1 MIYFLKEEREG
12 GLIKIGYA
20 KSELERRIS
29 RMQTGNPARLS
40 LLGVI
45 PEGTRRDEHI
55 LHKRFKHARSSI
67 AGRGT
72 ERITFRG
79 EWFEPVDELMNY
91 IASLPLFPRPGTPLP
106 PTRCAD
112 EPITRSKKGAQCERK
127 A

>member
-1 MIYFLKEEREG
+1 VIYFLKEEREG
-12 GLIKIGYA
+12 GLIKIGYV
-20 KSELERRIS
+20 KSELERRIT
-29 RMQTGNPARLS
+29 RMQTGNPACLS

-79 EWFEPVDELMNY
+79 EWFEAVDELMNY
-91 IASLPLFPRPGTPLP
+91 IAGLPPFPRPDSTPPLP
-106 PTRCAD
+106 R
-112 EPITRSKKGAQCERK
+112 RLR
-127 A
+127 

>member
-1 MIYFLKEEREG
+1 VIYFLQEVREG
-12 GLIKIGYA
+12 GLIKIGSV

-29 RMQTGNPARLS
+29 RMQTGNPAYLK

-72 ERITFRG
+72 KRITFRG
-79 EWFEPVDELMNY
+79 EWFEPVEELMNY
-91 IASLPLFPRPGTPLP
+91 IASLPPFPRPGTPLP
-106 PTRCAD
+106 AR
-112 EPITRSKKGAQCERK
+112 RLRGS
-127 A
+127 